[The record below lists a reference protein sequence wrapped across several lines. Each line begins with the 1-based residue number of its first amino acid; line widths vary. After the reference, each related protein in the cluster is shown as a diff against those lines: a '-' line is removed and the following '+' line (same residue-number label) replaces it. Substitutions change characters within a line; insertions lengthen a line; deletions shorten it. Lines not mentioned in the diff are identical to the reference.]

1 MKSYCVDLKKEY
13 GLKGGKLDCM
23 VADFPWDITE
33 QSPNWKRPAVVVV
46 PGGGYGMV
54 SKREGEPVAFAF
66 LARGFHAFVLTYAMA
81 GKNGI
86 PYPEQLLEVASAV
99 DYVRKHAEELKVN
112 PNEIFVVGFS
122 AGGHL
127 TGNLAVEHQNVSEKY
142 GKPLDCKPTA
152 VGLCYPVISKIHGH
166 QGSYDNL
173 LYGYSEE
180 AQAELLKTLNLNE
193 AVSEQTPPAFI
204 WTTAKD
210 TGVPPD
216 NAIRYAM
223 ALDKQGIDYEL
234 HVYPRQ
240 EHGASTADLE
250 INYVA
255 NAEAANQYKR
265 INRWLHDCA
274 EFFRL
279 YTEERF

>member
-1 MKSYCVDLKKEY
+1 MLTTDEQAALDTYKSEVSTFAVQRLLGTKSFVKKLITTEPTTAEKLIGKIRELAA
-13 GLKGGKLDCM
+13 GLKNKK
-23 VADFPWDITE
+23 
-33 QSPNWKRPAVVVV
+33 SPDAK
-46 PGGGYGMV
+46 
-54 SKREGEPVAFAF
+54 
-66 LARGFHAFVLTYAMA
+66 
-81 GKNGI
+81 
-86 PYPEQLLEVASAV
+86 
-99 DYVRKHAEELKVN
+99 
-112 PNEIFVVGFS
+112 
-122 AGGHL
+122 
-127 TGNLAVEHQNVSEKY
+127 
-142 GKPLDCKPTA
+142 
-152 VGLCYPVISKIHGH
+152 
-166 QGSYDNL
+166 
-173 LYGYSEE
+173 